1 VSEVRGDA
9 DLPVLRTKERALR
22 VSEAFPRRPGP
33 RHDRPTPEEIRQ
45 AREDFV
51 LHMPSLFH
59 RRCLAAEC
67 GGEWPCP
74 PWRDSAIVLERA
86 GLIDVNGQLRKP

>member
-1 VSEVRGDA
+1 VPEVRGDA

-22 VSEAFPRRPGP
+22 VSEAFPRRPSP
-33 RHDRPTPEEIRQ
+33 HHHRPTPDEIRQ

-51 LHMPSLFH
+51 LHIPSLFH

-67 GGEWPCP
+67 GEEWPCP
-74 PWRDSAIVLERA
+74 PWRHAAIVLERA
-86 GLIDVNGQLRKP
+86 GLIDVNGELRGP